1 MTPTQHS
8 INAVTLWGD
17 DSHTADEAVSDR
29 IALPLELPAAACMIA
44 TETLSHSAAF
54 AATVAWMHDTALAW
68 GSIATTSQPRDAAN
82 AVNHPTC
89 APTSTNTPRGC
100 FDLHRLRSASAMTH
114 EATGTITPLRLRAS
128 M

>member
-54 AATVAWMHDTALAW
+54 AATVAWMHDKMKMQWAAVKRDQCPASNTGSVARKRRHTRSPPLAW
-68 GSIATTSQPRDAAN
+68 
-82 AVNHPTC
+82 
-89 APTSTNTPRGC
+89 
-100 FDLHRLRSASAMTH
+100 
-114 EATGTITPLRLRAS
+114 
-128 M
+128 